1 MKNKYHT
8 FFICMAFTS
17 MALTGCDNEP
27 PTISEQ
33 SKISIKESEKQN
45 AIVAD
50 VSKDSLQLNT
60 TFHFNGKS
68 VTIPCRF
75 SEFSN
80 IELDTSMLIPANDN
94 DVYGAI
100 YKADERIGRVI
111 LKNFDIDDNDN
122 VAVCL
127 IFNGIDESELIEFT
141 DYVVTYFELNPDI
154 GFDKIDFTYQGFTH
168 ATSKEQIIDAFGTPD
183 EEYSNNVCYHLKNDG
198 YIEFEFIKEF
208 SEIESIKIK
217 SES

>member
-1 MKNKYHT
+1 
-8 FFICMAFTS
+8 
-17 MALTGCDNEP
+17 
-27 PTISEQ
+27 
-33 SKISIKESEKQN
+33 ISIKESEKQN

-50 VSKDSLQLNT
+50 VSKNSPQLNT

-111 LKNFDIDDNDN
+111 LKNFDIDDKDVSDN
-122 VAVCL
+122 
-127 IFNGIDESELIEFT
+127 
-141 DYVVTYFELNPDI
+141 VVTYLELNPDI

-183 EEYSNNVCYHLKNDG
+183 EEYSNNVCYHLKNYG
-198 YIEFEFIKEF
+198 YIEFEFSKEF

>member
-50 VSKDSLQLNT
+50 VSKDSPQLNT

-111 LKNFDIDDNDN
+111 LKNFDIDDKDVSDN
-122 VAVCL
+122 
-127 IFNGIDESELIEFT
+127 
-141 DYVVTYFELNPDI
+141 VVTYLELNPDI
-154 GFDKIDFTYQGFTH
+154 GFDKIDFNYQGFTH

>member
-50 VSKDSLQLNT
+50 VSKDSPQLNT

-111 LKNFDIDDNDN
+111 LKNFDIDDKDVSDN
-122 VAVCL
+122 
-127 IFNGIDESELIEFT
+127 
-141 DYVVTYFELNPDI
+141 VVTYFELNPDI

>member
-50 VSKDSLQLNT
+50 VSKDSPQLNT

-111 LKNFDIDDNDN
+111 LKNYDIDDKDVSDN
-122 VAVCL
+122 
-127 IFNGIDESELIEFT
+127 
-141 DYVVTYFELNPDI
+141 VVTYFELNPDI

>member
-111 LKNFDIDDNDN
+111 LKNYDIDDKDVSDN
-122 VAVCL
+122 
-127 IFNGIDESELIEFT
+127 
-141 DYVVTYFELNPDI
+141 VVTYLELNPDI

>member
-1 MKNKYHT
+1 MRKDMKNKYHT

-50 VSKDSLQLNT
+50 VSKDSPQLNT

-111 LKNFDIDDNDN
+111 LKNFDIDDKDVSDN
-122 VAVCL
+122 
-127 IFNGIDESELIEFT
+127 
-141 DYVVTYFELNPDI
+141 VVTYLELNPDI
-154 GFDKIDFTYQGFTH
+154 GFDKIDFNYQGFTH

>member
-8 FFICMAFTS
+8 FFFCMAFTS

-111 LKNFDIDDNDN
+111 LKNFDIDDKDVSDN
-122 VAVCL
+122 
-127 IFNGIDESELIEFT
+127 
-141 DYVVTYFELNPDI
+141 VVTYFELNPDI

>member
-50 VSKDSLQLNT
+50 VSKDSPQLNT

-111 LKNFDIDDNDN
+111 LRNFDIDDKDVSDN
-122 VAVCL
+122 
-127 IFNGIDESELIEFT
+127 
-141 DYVVTYFELNPDI
+141 VVTYFELNPDI

>member
-1 MKNKYHT
+1 MRKDMKNKYHT

-111 LKNFDIDDNDN
+111 LKNYDIDDKDVSDN
-122 VAVCL
+122 
-127 IFNGIDESELIEFT
+127 
-141 DYVVTYFELNPDI
+141 VVTYLELNPDI

>member
-111 LKNFDIDDNDN
+111 LRNFDIDDKDVSDN
-122 VAVCL
+122 
-127 IFNGIDESELIEFT
+127 
-141 DYVVTYFELNPDI
+141 VVTYFELNPDI

>member
-1 MKNKYHT
+1 MRKDMKNKYHT

-50 VSKDSLQLNT
+50 VSKDSPQLNT

-111 LKNFDIDDNDN
+111 LKNFDIDDKDVSDN
-122 VAVCL
+122 
-127 IFNGIDESELIEFT
+127 
-141 DYVVTYFELNPDI
+141 VVTYLELNPDI
-154 GFDKIDFTYQGFTH
+154 GFGKIDFNYQGFTH

>member
-111 LKNFDIDDNDN
+111 LKNFDIDDKDVSDN
-122 VAVCL
+122 
-127 IFNGIDESELIEFT
+127 
-141 DYVVTYFELNPDI
+141 VVTYFELNPDI

-198 YIEFEFIKEF
+198 YIEFEFIKEL

>member
-50 VSKDSLQLNT
+50 VSKNSPQLNT

-75 SEFSN
+75 SEFFFFFFQRAREMRHSQK
-80 IELDTSMLIPANDN
+80 IEQQDLPISTKQMN
-94 DVYGAI
+94 
-100 YKADERIGRVI
+100 E
-111 LKNFDIDDNDN
+111 
-122 VAVCL
+122 
-127 IFNGIDESELIEFT
+127 
-141 DYVVTYFELNPDI
+141 
-154 GFDKIDFTYQGFTH
+154 
-168 ATSKEQIIDAFGTPD
+168 
-183 EEYSNNVCYHLKNDG
+183 
-198 YIEFEFIKEF
+198 
-208 SEIESIKIK
+208 
-217 SES
+217 

>member
-33 SKISIKESEKQN
+33 SKINIKESEKQN

-111 LKNFDIDDNDN
+111 LRNFDIDDKDVSDN
-122 VAVCL
+122 
-127 IFNGIDESELIEFT
+127 
-141 DYVVTYFELNPDI
+141 VVTYFELNPDI

>member
-1 MKNKYHT
+1 MRKDMKNKYHA

-50 VSKDSLQLNT
+50 VSKDSPQLNT
-60 TFHFNGKS
+60 TFYFNGKS

-111 LKNFDIDDNDN
+111 LKNFDIDDKDVSDN
-122 VAVCL
+122 
-127 IFNGIDESELIEFT
+127 
-141 DYVVTYFELNPDI
+141 VVTYFELNPDI

>member
-50 VSKDSLQLNT
+50 VSKDSPQLNT

-111 LKNFDIDDNDN
+111 LKNFDIDDKDVSDN
-122 VAVCL
+122 
-127 IFNGIDESELIEFT
+127 
-141 DYVVTYFELNPDI
+141 VVTYFELNPDI

-198 YIEFEFIKEF
+198 YIEFEFIKEL

>member
-1 MKNKYHT
+1 MRKDMKNKYHT

-50 VSKDSLQLNT
+50 VSKDSPQLNT

-111 LKNFDIDDNDN
+111 LKNFDIDDKDVSDN
-122 VAVCL
+122 
-127 IFNGIDESELIEFT
+127 
-141 DYVVTYFELNPDI
+141 VVTYFELNPDI

>member
-50 VSKDSLQLNT
+50 VSKDPPQLNT

-111 LKNFDIDDNDN
+111 LRNFDIDDKDVSDN
-122 VAVCL
+122 
-127 IFNGIDESELIEFT
+127 
-141 DYVVTYFELNPDI
+141 VVTYFELNPDI

>member
-111 LKNFDIDDNDN
+111 LKNFDIDDKDVSDN
-122 VAVCL
+122 
-127 IFNGIDESELIEFT
+127 
-141 DYVVTYFELNPDI
+141 VVTYFELNPDI

>member
-1 MKNKYHT
+1 MKNKYHA
-8 FFICMAFTS
+8 FFICMAFAS
-17 MALTGCDNEP
+17 MALTGCDNDP

-50 VSKDSLQLNT
+50 VSKDSPQLNT

-111 LKNFDIDDNDN
+111 LKNFDIDDKDVSDN
-122 VAVCL
+122 
-127 IFNGIDESELIEFT
+127 
-141 DYVVTYFELNPDI
+141 VVTYLELNPDI

-183 EEYSNNVCYHLKNDG
+183 EEYGNNVCYHLKNDG

>member
-8 FFICMAFTS
+8 FFICMAFMS

-50 VSKDSLQLNT
+50 VSKDSPQLNT

-111 LKNFDIDDNDN
+111 LKNFDIDDKDVSDN
-122 VAVCL
+122 
-127 IFNGIDESELIEFT
+127 
-141 DYVVTYFELNPDI
+141 VVTYFELNPDI